1 MANSTSNTAYGIIND
16 AMFDAGYLQEG
27 AEADSEQ
34 LAIYMRRLC
43 DIINLWQTQGIKLFL
58 QEEITVPLV
67 LNQTQYVIGPIGP
80 AVTMDKPLQ
89 VLQGFVLN
97 TSNIRRPLV
106 PISRDEWERLSQV
119 TGNSGT
125 INSYFADK
133 QAYALN
139 LNLWPAPD
147 STEILNTATF
157 LMRVQAKNPIL
168 LTDNT
173 AFPQEWRMALRWGL
187 ADDICTGQP
196 ESIMNRCQQRATAY
210 RTALENFDVEDTSTR
225 FNVDS
230 RFYNT
235 AGRFR

>member
-1 MANSTSNTAYGIIND
+1 
-16 AMFDAGYLQEG
+16 
-27 AEADSEQ
+27 
-34 LAIYMRRLC
+34 
-43 DIINLWQTQGIKLFL
+43 
-58 QEEITVPLV
+58 
-67 LNQTQYVIGPIGP
+67 
-80 AVTMDKPLQ
+80 MDKPLQ
-89 VLQGFVLN
+89 VLQGFILN
-97 TSNIRRPLV
+97 TSLTRRPLV
-106 PISRDEWERLSQV
+106 AISRDEWERLSQV

-147 STEILNTATF
+147 STEVLNTATF